1 MVVKLTVILIMHLV
15 ADFLLQGSSFSKL
28 KMSKISY
35 LFLHV
40 LIYTAFF
47 IVASPL
53 LLSLTFQQGLIFS
66 GINGGIHLVVDFI
79 TSRLKRMFWQK
90 NESAYIAVVSADN
103 LIHVGILIYT
113 YITLF
118 PEAFKVVIN

>member
-1 MVVKLTVILIMHLV
+1 MVVKLTIILIMHLV

-40 LIYTAFF
+40 LIYTTFF

-66 GINGGIHLVVDFI
+66 GI
-79 TSRLKRMFWQK
+79 
-90 NESAYIAVVSADN
+90 
-103 LIHVGILIYT
+103 
-113 YITLF
+113 
-118 PEAFKVVIN
+118 

>member
-1 MVVKLTVILIMHLV
+1 MVVKITIILLMHLF
-15 ADFLLQGSSFSKL
+15 ADFLLQGSTFSKM

-40 LIYTAFF
+40 LVYTAFF
-47 IVASPL
+47 IVISPL

-90 NESAYIAVVSADN
+90 NESAYIAIISADN

-118 PEAFKVVIN
+118 PEVFKAVID